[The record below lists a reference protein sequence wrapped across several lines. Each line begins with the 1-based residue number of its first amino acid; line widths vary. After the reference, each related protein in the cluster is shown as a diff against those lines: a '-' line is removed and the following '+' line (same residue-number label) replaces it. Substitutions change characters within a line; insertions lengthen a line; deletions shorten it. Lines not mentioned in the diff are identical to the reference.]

1 VPSAAPAPDG
11 IVVMGRILVPH
22 GVRGWVKVQPVSQA
36 PEALLDYATW
46 WMRSPRDSTWRE
58 VRKTAGRMH
67 SGVLLV
73 ALAGVDNREDALAL
87 RGAEV
92 GVPRA
97 ALPRTKQD
105 EIYWIDLEGLAVVN
119 REGAMLGEVAE
130 VLAHGAHPLLRV
142 ARPAGD
148 VGPDRLIPYVA
159 AIVDRVDLAARRIDV
174 DWGEDF

>member
-1 VPSAAPAPDG
+1 
-11 IVVMGRILVPH
+11 MGRILAPH
-22 GVRGWVKVQPVSQA
+22 GVRGWIKVQPVSEV

-46 WMRSPRDSTWRE
+46 WMRSAHDPAWRE

-73 ALAGVDNREDALAL
+73 ALAGVASREDALAL

-97 ALPRTKQD
+97 LLPRTKQD
-105 EIYWIDLEGLAVVN
+105 EIYWVDLEGLAVIN

-142 ARPAGD
+142 TRPASQAGA
-148 VGPDRLIPYVA
+148 DRLIPYVP
-159 AIVDRVDLAARRIDV
+159 AIVDKVDMAARRIDV